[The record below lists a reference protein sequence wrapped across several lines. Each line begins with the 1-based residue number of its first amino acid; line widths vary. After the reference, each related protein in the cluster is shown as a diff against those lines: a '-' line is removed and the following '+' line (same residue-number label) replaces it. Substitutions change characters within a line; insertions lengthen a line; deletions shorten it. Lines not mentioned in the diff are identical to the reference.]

1 MALAGIIIW
10 YAIDLYMALLV
21 VRMILSWV
29 PLVFRGFEPHGVVA
43 VVFEIV
49 YTVTDPPVKLF
60 DRILPPVNLGGIGFS
75 LGFILLFIVL
85 IALQRLCGWIFF

>member
-29 PLVFRGFEPHGVVA
+29 PLVFRGFEPHGAVA
-43 VVFEIV
+43 VIFEIV

-85 IALQRLCGWIFF
+85 VAAQRLTAWIFF

>member
-10 YAIDLYMALLV
+10 CAIDLYMALLV